1 MVQPVGEPASWPKD
15 YRYVLGN
22 AFLVAPL
29 LDATGKRA
37 VPLPAGDR
45 WYEWWSTKVAEG
57 GTSALADLATDRLK
71 LPLWVREG
79 AILPMDIENDVLGLG
94 TAESK
99 GARTLLVWPS
109 LTASSFETI
118 EADGTK
124 VTTSAQATATG
135 WSITLSAL
143 PAAVILRVHAEPM
156 PAAFTGADIT
166 SSYDAATKTSIVK
179 APARAGA
186 LTITA
191 TNPQR

>member
-1 MVQPVGEPASWPKD
+1 MS
-15 YRYVLGN
+15 
-22 AFLVAPL
+22 
-29 LDATGKRA
+29 
-37 VPLPAGDR
+37 
-45 WYEWWSTKVAEG
+45 EG
-57 GTSALADLATDRLK
+57 GTTATADFATDRRE

-79 AILPMDIENDVLGLG
+79 AIIPMDIDNDVLGLG

-118 EADGTK
+118 EADGAK

-135 WSITLSAL
+135 WSVTLSAL
-143 PAAVILRVHAEPM
+143 PAAVVLRVHADPM
-156 PAAFTGADIT
+156 PATVTGADVT
-166 SSYDAATKTSIVK
+166 STYDAATKTSIIK